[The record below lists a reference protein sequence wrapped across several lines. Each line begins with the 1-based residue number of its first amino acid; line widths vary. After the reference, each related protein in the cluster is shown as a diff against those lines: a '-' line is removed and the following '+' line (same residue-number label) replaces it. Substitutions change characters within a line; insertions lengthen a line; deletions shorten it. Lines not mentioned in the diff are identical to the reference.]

1 MGMVDGLSQCWWLSS
16 TCEVNWDAWAAVGTF
31 LAAFIAL
38 RIALAEQARRR
49 EEALDRALGLS
60 TLLVPEIESWHVSIR
75 GLVND
80 VRLGHAQA
88 VLESFEPEG
97 GDVLKVPPMLR
108 KHLHRIHELNAPAR
122 NLSKAVACAMSAR
135 QMESKVRAA
144 LRANATDRGKV
155 LSSFLH
161 HLETAE
167 DALLEASDE
176 MNKRIFAP
184 PATHSWWW
192 RLMLG

>member
-1 MGMVDGLSQCWWLSS
+1 MGMINGLSQCWWLSS
-16 TCEVNWDAWAAVGTF
+16 TCGVNWDAWAAVGTF

-38 RIALAEQARRR
+38 RIALSEQARRR

-75 GLVND
+75 GLVNHVGLD
-80 VRLGHAQA
+80 HAQA
-88 VLESFEPEG
+88 ILESFEPEG
-97 GDVLKVPPMLR
+97 GDVLRVPPMLR

-122 NLSKAVACAMSAR
+122 NLSMAVACAMSAR

-144 LRANATDRGKV
+144 LRPDATDREEV
-155 LSSFLH
+155 LSLFLQ
-161 HLETAE
+161 HLGIAGG
-167 DALLEASDE
+167 ALVEASNE

-184 PATHSWWW
+184 PVTRPWWW